1 MYLGEADI
9 CKILSEKDGFVS
21 GLTKPARAYPE
32 KLRARR
38 EAQNYTTAARSI
50 VRCFFHASVVH
61 FYLYIKSFDMQSDM
75 TALNSIPVGH

>member
-21 GLTKPARAYPE
+21 GLTKPARPYPE

-38 EAQNYTTAARSI
+38 EAQNYTTAAWSI
-50 VRCFFHASVVH
+50 VRCFSLRLWCIFI
-61 FYLYIKSFDMQSDM
+61 LY
-75 TALNSIPVGH
+75 